1 MTMSSHSELK
11 QIDIFGNSIDTKEIY
26 EEDKKINKDHVAT
39 PRWVVENIY
48 DLIDIRS
55 FKSIWFPFNHYD
67 SEFKLKADEL
77 NLKYKA
83 THIFDDCGN
92 DFFTTEPPADCD
104 LLISNPPFSQQNE
117 IIRHTFDL
125 VEQHKIKS
133 FCLLLPLST
142 LETPTRAEMWEK
154 YVDKISILIFK
165 KRIKF
170 LGQKQVFNKAC
181 CWMCYNIKTLSKR
194 LYWI

>member
-1 MTMSSHSELK
+1 MTMISHSELK

-26 EEDKKINKDHVAT
+26 EKDKKINKDHVAT

-165 KRIKF
+165 KRIRF

-181 CWMCYNIKTLSKR
+181 CWMCYNVKTLTKR

>member
-1 MTMSSHSELK
+1 MSSKKLNTR
-11 QIDIFGNSIDTKEIY
+11 QMDIFGNLVDTKNIY
-26 EEDKKINKDHVAT
+26 EEDKETNADHVAT

-48 DLIDIRS
+48 DLIDIKS
-55 FKSIWFPFNHYD
+55 FKSIWFPFDNYD
-67 SEFKLKADEL
+67 SQFKLKADEL

-92 DFFTTEPPADCD
+92 DFFSTEPPENCD
-104 LLISNPPFSQQNE
+104 LLISNPPFGQQNE
-117 IIRHTFDL
+117 IIRHTFEL

-154 YVDKISILIFK
+154 HVDKISILIFK
-165 KRIKF
+165 KRIRF
-170 LGQKQVFNKAC
+170 LGKTQVFNKGC
-181 CWMCYNIKTLSKR
+181 CWICYNIKTLNKR

>member
-1 MTMSSHSELK
+1 MMMTSHSELK
-11 QIDIFGNSIDTKEIY
+11 QIDIFGNSIDIKEIY

-165 KRIKF
+165 KRIRF

-181 CWMCYNIKTLSKR
+181 CWMCYNVKTLTKR